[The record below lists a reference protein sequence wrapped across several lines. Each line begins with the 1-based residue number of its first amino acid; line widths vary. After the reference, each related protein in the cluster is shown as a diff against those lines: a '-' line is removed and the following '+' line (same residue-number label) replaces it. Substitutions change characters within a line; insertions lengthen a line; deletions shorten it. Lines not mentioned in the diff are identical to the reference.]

1 MQEDNQNK
9 NTQDKATHK
18 DPTWIKSY
26 PEHLKW
32 EDRINVKP
40 IFDLMENTREKYG
53 DRPAFDFL
61 GKKYKWAE
69 MAEMADRLA
78 RGLQTLGIGKNS
90 KVGIFLPN
98 CPMFVV
104 AFYAITKIGA
114 TVVHYNPLYSIKEL
128 HHQIEDSHT
137 DLMITADLK
146 MLHDKMLEM
155 LSSTRLNQLIICPFT
170 DMLPFPKSML
180 FKMLKGKELAT
191 IPNDDRHFPLEKVM
205 NNTGKISPVDIDPY
219 KDVAL
224 LQYTGGTTGV
234 PKGAMLTHANIV
246 ANATQCVEWCKQTP
260 YGEGKM
266 VGVLPFFHVFALT
279 AVMNFSV
286 YAGLEIVALPR
297 FDLKQTLKLIHKHR
311 PQIFPAVPAIYNAIN
326 NYPDI
331 DKYDLTSI
339 LFCISGGA
347 PLPVEVKKDFEERTG
362 CVVVE
367 GYGLTE
373 AAPVICVNPTEG
385 VNKPGSIGMPVQNT
399 DVRLWDKD
407 NPGSEVKPGERGELV
422 AKGPQIMKGYWENE
436 EATKSTIVDGYLR
449 TGDIATMDD
458 EGYFFIVDR
467 IKDMIITNGYNV
479 YPRNVE
485 DAIYQHPSVEE
496 CIVAGLP
503 DEDRGEV
510 IKAWIK
516 PKEGRNLT
524 EADLRDFLKEHLS
537 PMEMPRQIEVRDEPL
552 PKTMIG
558 KLSRKDIVAE
568 EMQKLAAE

>member
-1 MQEDNQNK
+1 MTNENEN
-9 NTQDKATHK
+9 NTQETKASK
-18 DPTWIKSY
+18 DHTWIGSY
-26 PEHLKW
+26 PEHLNW
-32 EDRINVKP
+32 EDRIEITP
-40 IFDLMENTREKYG
+40 IFDMMERTRENYG

-61 GKKYKWAE
+61 GKKYLWNDIAG
-69 MAEMADRLA
+69 MADKLA
-78 RGLQTLGIGKNS
+78 RGLQTLGVGKNS

-114 TVVHYNPLYSIKEL
+114 TVVHYNPLYSSNEL
-128 HHQIEDSHT
+128 KHQIEDSHT

-146 MLHDKMLEM
+146 MLHDKMMEM

-170 DMLPFPKSML
+170 EMLPFPKSAL
-180 FKMLKGKELAT
+180 FKVLKGKELAD
-191 IPNDDRHFPLEKVM
+191 IPNDDRHFKLAKVM
-205 NNTGKISPVDIDPY
+205 DNSGDIRPVEIDPY
-219 KDVAL
+219 NDVAL

-234 PKGAMLTHANIV
+234 PKGAMLTHANIM
-246 ANATQCVEWCKQTP
+246 ANVTQCVEWCKDTP
-260 YGEGKM
+260 RGEGKM

-297 FDLKQTLKLIHKHR
+297 FDLDQTLKLINKHR

-326 NYPDI
+326 NHPKI

-339 LFCISGGA
+339 MFCISGGA
-347 PLPVEVKKDFEERTG
+347 PLPVEVKNSFEKRTG

-373 AAPVICVNPTEG
+373 ASPVICVNPTEG
-385 VNKPGSIGMPVQNT
+385 VNKAGSIGMPLQNT
-399 DVRLWDKD
+399 EVKLWDKD
-407 NPGSEVKPGERGELV
+407 KPGVEVKLGERGELV

-436 EATKSTIVDGYLR
+436 EATKNTIIDGYLR
-449 TGDIATMDD
+449 TGDVAVMDED
-458 EGYFFIVDR
+458 GYFFIVDR

-485 DAIYQHPSVEE
+485 EAIYQHPNVEE

-503 DEDRGEV
+503 DEERGEI

-516 PKEGRNLT
+516 PKDGRVLT
-524 EADLRDFLKEHLS
+524 EDDLRDFLKEHLS
-537 PMEMPRQIEVRDEPL
+537 PMETPKRIEIRDEPL

-568 EMQKLAAE
+568 ETEKEAAE

>member
-1 MQEDNQNK
+1 MTENNDQKTQASAANK
-9 NTQDKATHK
+9 DHL
-18 DPTWIKSY
+18 WMKSY
-26 PEHLKW
+26 PEHLNW
-32 EDRINVKP
+32 EDRIEIKP
-40 IFDLMENTREKYG
+40 IYEMMEKTRREFG

-61 GKKYKWAE
+61 GKKYKWSE
-69 MAEMADRLA
+69 MADLADRLA
-78 RGLQTLGIGKNS
+78 RGLQNLGVSKNS

-114 TVVHYNPLYSIKEL
+114 TVVHYNPLYSSKEL
-128 HHQIEDSHT
+128 RHQIEDSHT

-146 MLHDKMLEM
+146 MLHDKMLKM

-170 DMLPFPKSML
+170 DMLPFPKNVL
-180 FKMLKGKELAT
+180 FKTLKGKELANM
-191 IPNDDRHFPLEKVM
+191 PNDDRHFPLEKVLQ
-205 NNTGKISPVDIDPY
+205 NDGKIRPVTIDPY
-219 KDVAL
+219 NDVAL

-246 ANATQCVEWCKQTP
+246 ANVTQCVEWCKETP
-260 YGEGKM
+260 RGNGKM

-326 NYPDI
+326 NCPEI

-339 LFCISGGA
+339 MFCISGGA
-347 PLPVEVKKDFEERTG
+347 PLPVEVKANFEERTG

-373 AAPVICVNPTEG
+373 ASPVICVNPTEG
-385 VNKPGSIGMPVQNT
+385 INKAGSIGMPVQNT
-399 DVRLWDKD
+399 DVKLWDKD
-407 NPGSEVKPGERGELV
+407 KPGQEVKAGERGELV

-436 EATKSTIVDGYLR
+436 DATKDTIIDGYLR
-449 TGDIATMDD
+449 TGDIATMDED
-458 EGYFFIVDR
+458 GYFFIVDR

-485 DAIYQHPSVEE
+485 DAIYQHPNVEE

-503 DEDRGEV
+503 DEDRGEI

-516 PKEGRNLT
+516 PKEGRSLS
-524 EADLRDFLKEHLS
+524 EEDLRSFLKEHLS
-537 PMEMPRQIEVRDEPL
+537 PMETPKLVEIRTEAL

-558 KLSRKDIVAE
+558 KLSRKDVVAE
-568 EMQKLAAE
+568 ELQKEAAE

>member
-1 MQEDNQNK
+1 M
-9 NTQDKATHK
+9 QDKNKPDAAASVNNK
-18 DPTWIKSY
+18 DHAWIEKY
-26 PEHLKW
+26 PEHLNW
-32 EDRINVKP
+32 EDRIDIKP
-40 IFDLMENTREKYG
+40 IYQLMENARSKYG

-61 GKKYKWAE
+61 GKKYKWGE
-69 MAEMADRLA
+69 MADMADRLA

-98 CPMFVV
+98 CPMFIV

-128 HHQIEDSHT
+128 QHQIEDSHT

-155 LSSTRLNQLIICPFT
+155 LSATRLNQLIICPFT
-170 DMLPFPKSML
+170 EMLPFPKSAL
-180 FKMLKGKELAT
+180 FKILKGKELAD

-205 NNTGKISPVDIDPY
+205 SNSGKISPVEIDPY

-246 ANATQCVEWCKQTP
+246 ANVTQCVEWCKQTP

-326 NYPDI
+326 NYAQI

-339 LFCISGGA
+339 MFCISGGA

-385 VNKPGSIGMPVQNT
+385 VNKAGSIGMPVQNT

-407 NPGSEVKPGERGELV
+407 NPGTEVKPGERGELV

-436 EATKSTIVDGYLR
+436 EATKSTIVNGYLR
-449 TGDIATMDD
+449 TGDIATMDED
-458 EGYFFIVDR
+458 GYFFIVDR

-503 DEDRGEV
+503 DEDRGEI

-516 PKEGRNLT
+516 PKEGRKLT
-524 EADLRDFLKEHLS
+524 ESDLRDFLKEHLS
-537 PMEMPRQIEVRDEPL
+537 PMEMPRQIEIRDEPL

-568 EMQKLAAE
+568 ELQKQAAE

>member
-1 MQEDNQNK
+1 M
-9 NTQDKATHK
+9 QDKNKPDAAASVNNK
-18 DPTWIKSY
+18 DHAWIEKY
-26 PEHLKW
+26 PEHLNW
-32 EDRINVKP
+32 EDRINIKP
-40 IFDLMENTREKYG
+40 IYDLMENARSKYG

-61 GKKYKWAE
+61 GKKYKWGE
-69 MAEMADRLA
+69 MADMADRLA

-98 CPMFVV
+98 CPMFIV

-128 HHQIEDSHT
+128 QHQIEDSHT

-155 LSSTRLNQLIICPFT
+155 LSATRLNQLIICPFT
-170 DMLPFPKSML
+170 EMLPFPKSAL
-180 FKMLKGKELAT
+180 FKILKGKELAD

-205 NNTGKISPVDIDPY
+205 SNSGKISPVDIDPY

-246 ANATQCVEWCKQTP
+246 ANVTQCVEWCKQTP

-326 NYPDI
+326 NYAQI

-339 LFCISGGA
+339 MFCISGGA
-347 PLPVEVKKDFEERTG
+347 PLPVEVKKDFEKRTG

-385 VNKPGSIGMPVQNT
+385 VNKAGSIGMPVQNT

-407 NPGSEVKPGERGELV
+407 NPGTEVKPGERGELV

-436 EATKSTIVDGYLR
+436 EATKSTIVNGYLR
-449 TGDIATMDD
+449 TGDIATMDED
-458 EGYFFIVDR
+458 GYFFIVDR

-503 DEDRGEV
+503 DEDRGEI

-516 PKEGRNLT
+516 PKEGRKLA
-524 EADLRDFLKEHLS
+524 ESDLRDFLKEHLS
-537 PMEMPRQIEVRDEPL
+537 PMEMPRQIEIRDEPL

-568 EMQKLAAE
+568 ELQKQAAE